1 MGIPPTGKAV
11 HVTGMTILRAAGGQ
25 VIEAWQNWDMLG
37 MMQQIQSEGKTAAT
51 YIGAS

>member
-1 MGIPPTGKAV
+1 MGMPPTGRTV
-11 HVTGMTILRAAGGQ
+11 HVTGITILRVADGK

-37 MMQQIQSEGKTAAT
+37 MMQQIQSEGKKAAT